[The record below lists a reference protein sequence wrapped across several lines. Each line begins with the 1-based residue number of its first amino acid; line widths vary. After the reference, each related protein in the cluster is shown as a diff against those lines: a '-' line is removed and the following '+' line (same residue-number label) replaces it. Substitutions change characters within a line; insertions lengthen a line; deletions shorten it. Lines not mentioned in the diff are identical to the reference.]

1 MLLHFPSYDCFL
13 VPLYF
18 LFTVFISGDSTFFM
32 QRTNELLS
40 ILYFKHTLIITL
52 SLIAL
57 LVIPGCLRITVYIM
71 NLKIRPMRYLI
82 IHSKLTLHV
91 LFFTHLLQKSY
102 FLSSTIMIT
111 NSALRTRLKC
121 DHLFVVPNCIIICHI
136 YSFYI
141 P

>member
-1 MLLHFPSYDCFL
+1 MLLHCPSFDCFL

-18 LFTVFISGDSTFFM
+18 VFIVFISGDSTCFM
-32 QRTNELLS
+32 QRTNELFIVS
-40 ILYFKHTLIITL
+40 FKHTLIITL

-57 LVIPGCLRITVYIM
+57 LVLPFCLMTTVCIM

-82 IHSKLTLHV
+82 IHSKMTLHV
-91 LFFTHLLQKSY
+91 LIFTHLLHKVY
-102 FLSSTIMIT
+102 FHSSTIIST

-141 P
+141 S